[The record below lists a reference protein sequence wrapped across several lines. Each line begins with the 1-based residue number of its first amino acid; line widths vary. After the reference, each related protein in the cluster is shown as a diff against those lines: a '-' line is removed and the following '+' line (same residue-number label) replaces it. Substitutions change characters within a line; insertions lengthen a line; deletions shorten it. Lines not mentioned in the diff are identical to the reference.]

1 MGRDSRDAI
10 AAVER
15 IRSSWYTHNQDATD
29 DEGTGLSNPYY
40 FGTMQNAT
48 YRGVEYTIDNTA
60 AAPVSATLCYRGV
73 EHNPSAQEVVE
84 AAPATLTYRGVEYRS
99 LQARAK
105 KAARLVEAQAAF
117 TRNLKA
123 TAIV

>member
-1 MGRDSRDAI
+1 M
-10 AAVER
+10 ER